1 MFYTKFVQNTS
12 VLNICFFYKLNYNM
26 FTITQIILN
35 KLKNLPREKL
45 SMYTIIY
52 GIIIYTV
59 LYVYIVVYKQELAS
73 YIYTFSIY
81 IILIDIFLSLLYN
94 WNLKECEKL
103 TDDINISTKLEDNTS
118 ISNTS
123 YTSYTLT
130 ENSEENNT
138 IDSIDS
144 IDTIDIKNNIIKN
157 IEKELEKSANNT
169 IDIELKEL
177 KNKQINESEI
187 NKFLETESFKDENT
201 TSIAL
206 KIPLPELEKNTIKE
220 ESSDYNNNLKK
231 RRGRPKKI
239 QNE

>member
-12 VLNICFFYKLNYNM
+12 VLNNCFFYKLNYNM

-35 KLKNLPREKL
+35 KLKNLPRNNL

-52 GIIIYTV
+52 GIIIYTI
-59 LYVYIVVYKQELAS
+59 LYVYIVIYKQELTS

-103 TDDINISTKLEDNTS
+103 TDDINLSTKLEDNTS

-123 YTSYTLT
+123 YTLT

-138 IDSIDS
+138 ID
-144 IDTIDIKNNIIKN
+144 TIDIKKNIIKN
-157 IEKELEKSANNT
+157 IEKELEKSTNNT
-169 IDIELKEL
+169 IDIELKS
-177 KNKQINESEI
+177 KKINESEI
-187 NKFLETESFKDENT
+187 NKFLETESFKDESFKDDNT

-206 KIPLPELEKNTIKE
+206 KIPLPELEKTTIKE

>member
-12 VLNICFFYKLNYNM
+12 VLNNCFFYKLNYNM

-59 LYVYIVVYKQELAS
+59 LYVYIVIYKQELTS

-103 TDDINISTKLEDNTS
+103 TDDINLSTKLEDNTS

-138 IDSIDS
+138 IDSID
-144 IDTIDIKNNIIKN
+144 TIDIKNNIIKN
-157 IEKELEKSANNT
+157 IEKELEKSTNNT
-169 IDIELKEL
+169 IDIELKS
-177 KNKQINESEI
+177 KKINESEI
-187 NKFLETESFKDENT
+187 NKFLETESFKDESFKDDNT

-206 KIPLPELEKNTIKE
+206 KIPLPELEKTTIKE

>member
-12 VLNICFFYKLNYNM
+12 VLNNCFFYKLNYNM

-35 KLKNLPREKL
+35 KLKNLPRNNL

-52 GIIIYTV
+52 GIIIYTI
-59 LYVYIVVYKQELAS
+59 LYVYIVIYKQELTS

-103 TDDINISTKLEDNTS
+103 TDDINLSTKLEDNTS

-123 YTSYTLT
+123 YTLT

-138 IDSIDS
+138 ID
-144 IDTIDIKNNIIKN
+144 TIDIKKNIIKN
-157 IEKELEKSANNT
+157 IEKELEKSTNNT
-169 IDIELKEL
+169 IDIELKS
-177 KNKQINESEI
+177 KKINESEI
-187 NKFLETESFKDENT
+187 NKFLETESFKDESFKYDNT

-206 KIPLPELEKNTIKE
+206 KIPLPELEKTTIKE

>member
-12 VLNICFFYKLNYNM
+12 VLNNCFFYKLNYNM

-59 LYVYIVVYKQELAS
+59 LYVYIVIYKQELTS

-103 TDDINISTKLEDNTS
+103 TDDINLSTKLEDNTS

-123 YTSYTLT
+123 YTLT

-138 IDSIDS
+138 IDT
-144 IDTIDIKNNIIKN
+144 IDTIDIKKNIIKN
-157 IEKELEKSANNT
+157 IEKELEKSTNNT
-169 IDIELKEL
+169 IDIELKS
-177 KNKQINESEI
+177 KKINESEI
-187 NKFLETESFKDENT
+187 NKFLETESFKDESFKDDNT

-206 KIPLPELEKNTIKE
+206 KIPLPELEKTTIKE